1 MPSLGG
7 DRGFLPSIFVR
18 LRKIVVNTMAYDFS
32 SYGFSTSFSTSHAGF
47 FAHETAAL
55 WPLRYLTGHAGK
67 GAHAGYGRQWI
78 ETLKAAIEII
88 PNPLLTPVRAVKN
101 GASAGS

>member
-1 MPSLGG
+1 M
-7 DRGFLPSIFVR
+7 
-18 LRKIVVNTMAYDFS
+18 TYDFAL
-32 SYGFSTSFSTSHAGF
+32 YGFSTSFSTSYAGF
-47 FAHETAAL
+47 FAHKTAAL

-88 PNPLLTPVRAVKN
+88 PNPLLTPVRGVKD